1 MEYEDKVEASDRKD
15 SDGHGS
21 APERKSP
28 PGVGPYQDTD
38 GSEAGARPANGG
50 PRRLLNARETIDYL
64 GISLSTLNRIEKRGL
79 LVPFRTPGGH
89 RRYAQDMLDEYLENT
104 RKPPAQAARGQS
116 GSVPNNDG

>member
-1 MEYEDKVEASDRKD
+1 MEYEDSNRSNDRPE

-21 APERKSP
+21 VPGRQSP
-28 PGVGPYQDTD
+28 PEVGASQQASGP
-38 GSEAGARPANGG
+38 EAGDRRSNGG
-50 PRRLLNARETIDYL
+50 PRRLLNARETIEYL

-104 RKPPAQAARGQS
+104 RMPPAQSADGQS
-116 GSVPNNDG
+116 GSEPNNDG